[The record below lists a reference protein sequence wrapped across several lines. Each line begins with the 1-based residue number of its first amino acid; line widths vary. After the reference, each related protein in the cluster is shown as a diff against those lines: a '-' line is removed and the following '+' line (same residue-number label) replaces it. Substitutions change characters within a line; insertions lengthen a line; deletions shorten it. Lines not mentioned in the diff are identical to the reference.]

1 MITLRPRQMAI
12 LEAEQAEEFLGQAVA
27 DWFAIYEAIE
37 RQPARLDYEGA
48 YDLAAS
54 VMDVIDSSAH
64 EAAPGFPVQL
74 IHQSLSA
81 AAAQVP
87 VGDCLRAAAEAVRLL
102 PADEAALILHSAML
116 GV

>member
-1 MITLRPRQMAI
+1 MLTLRLRQMAA
-12 LEAEQAEEFLGQAVA
+12 LEAEQADEFLEQVVA

-37 RQPARLDYEGA
+37 GQPARLDYEGA

-54 VMDVIDSSAH
+54 VMDAIDGSRY
-64 EAAPGFPVQL
+64 EASLGFPVQL

-87 VGDCLRAAAEAVRLL
+87 VGDCLKAAAEAVRLL
-102 PADEAALILHSAML
+102 PADEAALIVHSAML